1 MKPKTVLRAL
11 PRGGWAGVGLMVA
24 GLIGAS
30 LLAAPTH
37 ASGDAQT
44 LRVALHAD
52 IASINPGVNRDA
64 NADMVLAHVV
74 EGLVAYGE
82 DLKIKPVLA
91 ESWQV
96 KDDGRVYEFKLR
108 PNVHFQNGAV
118 LTADNVVWNF
128 KRYLNPKTNFQCAN
142 RYNGKIGPAMQDVQ
156 ALDPL
161 TVRFTF
167 SAPAPNF
174 PMTMATL
181 QCTPWILHP
190 DSVKADGSFA
200 APIGTGPYAFSG
212 MMPGRQLDL
221 KRFEGY
227 DALPG
232 ARDGYAGNKTAGI
245 PVLRFMTVPDAS
257 TRSNGLLSGDLD
269 VVDGIEPTTIA
280 TLRGQGIPVQV
291 QQTPGW
297 LVMQVQST
305 APALQDVRMR
315 QAIAHALSLP
325 DLAEASGEGLYTANP
340 SVLAP
345 QSPYYDARSK
355 AWPAYDPA
363 ATRKLLAQA
372 GYKGQPITLLVANR
386 QERVQ
391 VATIVQ
397 AMLAASGINVE
408 LKVRDWASQ
417 LDLYGRGQYELAI
430 FGYSARLDPLLMYES
445 LIGDKKVE
453 PTRQWDSPEAAALLK
468 QVAMEPDLA
477 KRRDLFN
484 QMHALMARDIPIIG
498 LFNLP
503 VVTALRPAVQGYQ
516 GWPAGTHRFWGVTK
530 TQP

>member
-1 MKPKTVLRAL
+1 MTRKPAL
-11 PRGGWAGVGLMVA
+11 ALLLCG
-24 GLIGAS
+24 
-30 LLAAPTH
+30 LLAGPAAH
-37 ASGDAQT
+37 AVGDIGT

-96 KDDGRVYEFKLR
+96 KDDGKVYEFTLR
-108 PNVHFQNGAV
+108 PKVHFHNGAV
-118 LTADNVVWNF
+118 LTAGDVAWNF
-128 KRYLNPKTNFQCAN
+128 KRYLDPKTNFQCVN
-142 RYNGKIGPAMQDVQ
+142 RYNGKIGPALQQVDAVDAQ
-156 ALDPL
+156 

-167 SAPAPNF
+167 ASPAPNF
-174 PMTMATL
+174 LMTLATI

-190 DSVKADGSFA
+190 DSVNADGSFK
-200 APIGTGPYAFSG
+200 APIGTGPYAFAG
-212 MMPGRQLDL
+212 MMTGRQLDL

-232 ARDGYAGNKTAGI
+232 ARDGYAGNKTATI
-245 PVLRFMTVPDAS
+245 PLLRFMTVPDAS

-269 VVDGIEPTTIA
+269 VVDGIEPATMQ
-280 TLRGQGIPVQV
+280 TLRGQGLTVQV
-291 QQTPGW
+291 QQTPSW
-297 LVMQVQST
+297 LVMQVQSN

-325 DLAEASGEGLYTANP
+325 DLAEASGEGLYSANP
-340 SVLAP
+340 SVLVP

-355 AWPAYDPA
+355 TWPAYDPA
-363 ATRKLLAQA
+363 AARTLMAQA
-372 GYKGQPITLLVANR
+372 GYKGKPITLLVANR
-386 QERVQ
+386 QERIQ
-391 VATIVQ
+391 AATIVQ

-453 PTRQWDSPEAAALLK
+453 PTRQWDDPKASALLK
-468 QVAMEPDLA
+468 QVAMEPDPN

-484 QMHALMARDIPIIG
+484 QLHELMAQDIPIIG

-503 VVTALRPAVQGYQ
+503 VVTALRPSVQGYQ
-516 GWPAGTHRFWGVTK
+516 GWPGGTHRFWGVSK

>member
-1 MKPKTVLRAL
+1 
-11 PRGGWAGVGLMVA
+11 
-24 GLIGAS
+24 
-30 LLAAPTH
+30 
-37 ASGDAQT
+37 
-44 LRVALHAD
+44 
-52 IASINPGVNRDA
+52 
-64 NADMVLAHVV
+64 
-74 EGLVAYGE
+74 VAYGE

-96 KDDGRVYEFKLR
+96 KDDGKVYEFTLR
-108 PNVHFQNGAV
+108 PKVHFHNGAV
-118 LTADNVVWNF
+118 LTAGDVAWNF
-128 KRYLNPKTNFQCAN
+128 KRYLDPKTNFQCVN
-142 RYNGKIGPAMQDVQ
+142 RYNGKIGPALQQVDAVDAQ
-156 ALDPL
+156 

-167 SAPAPNF
+167 ASPAPSF
-174 PMTMATL
+174 LMTLATI

-190 DSVKADGSFA
+190 DSVNADGSFK
-200 APIGTGPYAFSG
+200 APIGTGPYAFAG
-212 MMPGRQLDL
+212 MMTGRQLDL
-221 KRFEGY
+221 KRFEAY

-232 ARDGYAGNKTAGI
+232 ARDGYAGNKTATI
-245 PVLRFMTVPDAS
+245 PLLRFMTVPDAS

-269 VVDGIEPTTIA
+269 VVDGIEPATMQ
-280 TLRGQGIPVQV
+280 TLRGQGLTVQV
-291 QQTPGW
+291 QQTPSW
-297 LVMQVQST
+297 LVMQVQSN

-325 DLAEASGEGLYTANP
+325 DLAEASGEGLYSANP
-340 SVLAP
+340 SVLVP

-355 AWPAYDPA
+355 TWPAYDPA
-363 ATRKLLAQA
+363 AARTLMAQA
-372 GYKGQPITLLVANR
+372 GYKGKPITLLVANR
-386 QERVQ
+386 QERIQ
-391 VATIVQ
+391 AATIVQ

-453 PTRQWDSPEAAALLK
+453 PTRQWDAPKASALLK
-468 QVAMEPDLA
+468 QVAMEPDPN

-484 QMHALMARDIPIIG
+484 QLHELMAQDIPIIG

-503 VVTALRPAVQGYQ
+503 VVTALRPSVQGYQ
-516 GWPAGTHRFWGVTK
+516 GWPGGTHRFWGVSK